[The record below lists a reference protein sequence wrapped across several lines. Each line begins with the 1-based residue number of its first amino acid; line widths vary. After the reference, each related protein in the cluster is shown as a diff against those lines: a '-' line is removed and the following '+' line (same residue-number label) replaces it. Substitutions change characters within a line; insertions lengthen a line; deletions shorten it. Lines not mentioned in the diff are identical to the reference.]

1 MINPHNKVEIPPST
15 LLTTWLLL
23 SEPGKKPGKFKD
35 CSALCGTF
43 LASFTA
49 LKLSCLGKY
58 QEHAGTDYEAT
69 LRTF

>member
-1 MINPHNKVEIPPST
+1 LAAAVRARDS
-15 LLTTWLLL
+15 L
-23 SEPGKKPGKFKD
+23 PGKKPGKFKD

-58 QEHAGTDYEAT
+58 QEHAGTDYAGSVYEAT
-69 LRTF
+69 LRKF